1 MNNTRTPGAAPDLRK
16 YAWLAIGTALLT
28 ALLKASAWAIT
39 GSVGLL
45 SDAAESLVN
54 LVAAIVALI
63 SLTIAAKPAD
73 ENHHF
78 GHGKAEYFS
87 AALEGIMV
95 FVAAASI
102 IYLAINRLINPL
114 PLESLG
120 IGLAISLVAAVANGV
135 VGRILVNVGTH
146 HNSITLRADGKH
158 LLTDL
163 YTSVGVVVGLAL
175 VWLTGWNWMDPVLA
189 LLVGVNILI
198 TGYRLISESTAGL
211 MDGSLPPAD
220 NARIQAILDAHTE
233 NGRVEF
239 HAVRTRVSGARQFME
254 MHMLVPGDWSVQH
267 GHDALEELVDRIV
280 GEYPAMH
287 VTGRLEPISDPSSY
301 QHAPL

>member
-135 VGRILVNVGTH
+135 VGRILVNVGTR

-233 NGRVEF
+233 NGRIEF